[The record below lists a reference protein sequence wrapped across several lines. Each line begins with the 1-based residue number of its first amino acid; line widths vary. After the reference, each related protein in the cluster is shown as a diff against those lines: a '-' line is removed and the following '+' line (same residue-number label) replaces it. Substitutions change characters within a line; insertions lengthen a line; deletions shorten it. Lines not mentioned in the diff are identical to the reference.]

1 MLLLGTVFL
10 LVLAFKPAW
19 AEAAVTRY
27 TVQRGDSI
35 FFISQRFHV
44 KQQDIINYNGL
55 KSTTIYPGQVLLI
68 PVPDAPAS
76 RSLVSGRSRYTISEQ
91 DKRLMAQMVY
101 GEARGESFEGQV
113 AVAAVILNRLNSP
126 DFPDTIPGVLFQ
138 PGAFTAVQDGQF
150 YLEPNATAF
159 RAVEEALAGRDPT
172 GGALYYW
179 NPAKATSRWIWTRS
193 IIKRIGNHVFA
204 I

>member
-1 MLLLGTVFL
+1 MLLLGAVFTCL
-10 LVLAFKPAW
+10 LALKPTC

-27 TVQRGDSI
+27 TVQPGDSI
-35 FFISQRFHV
+35 FFISQRFNAN
-44 KQQDIINYNGL
+44 QQDIINYNGL
-55 KSTTIYPGQVLLI
+55 KSTVIYPGQVLI
-68 PVPDAPAS
+68 VPVPDTAS
-76 RSLVSGRSRYTISEQ
+76 RSYVSGRSRYAVSDQ
-91 DKRLMAQMVY
+91 DKRYMAQMVY

-113 AVAAVILNRLNSP
+113 AVAAVILNRLNHP
-126 DFPDTIPGVLFQ
+126 EFPNTITGVLFQ

-150 YLEPNATAF
+150 YLEPDATAY

-172 GGALYYW
+172 GGALFYW
-179 NPAKATSRWIWTRS
+179 NPDKATSRWIWSRP

>member
-1 MLLLGTVFL
+1 MLLLGTV
-10 LVLAFKPAW
+10 LVCLIALKPAG
-19 AEAAVTRY
+19 AEAATTRY

-35 FFISQRFHV
+35 FFISQRFNV

-55 KSTTIYPGQVLLI
+55 KSTVIYPGQVLII
-68 PVPDAPAS
+68 PVPDTAS
-76 RSLVSGRSRYTISEQ
+76 RSLVSGRSRYTVSEQ
-91 DKRLMAQMVY
+91 DKRYMAQMVY

-113 AVAAVILNRLNSP
+113 AVAAVILNRLENP
-126 DFPDTIPGVLFQ
+126 DFPDTIQGVLFQ

-150 YLEPNATAF
+150 YLEPDATAW

-179 NPAKATSRWIWTRS
+179 NPAKATSRWIWTRP